1 MLYWRKRTNTDLD
14 ELLPNLDEQKSIA
27 SALKALLRFTCFTG
41 TKVQILTQLLT
52 NPDEQKNIAAALQAL
67 MAHNKKLQESVQVRY
82 SVYFL
87 YWYKSTNTDAAAAG
101 VAKQSYGSK
110 CAREPSGARSAGAGE
125 SQDHRHA
132 AIYILGPCVLI
143 LLCVLILI
151 VGEEEE
157 YRHGQRVC

>member
-67 MAHNKKLQESVQVRY
+67 MAHNKKLQESVQVIGLLP
-82 SVYFL
+82 VL
-87 YWYKSTNTDAAAAG
+87 VQKYK
-101 VAKQSYGSK
+101 Y
-110 CAREPSGARSAGAGE
+110 
-125 SQDHRHA
+125 
-132 AIYILGPCVLI
+132 
-143 LLCVLILI
+143 
-151 VGEEEE
+151 
-157 YRHGQRVC
+157 